1 MNENVSEEELNII
14 RQAVRTLIKK
24 DVDPLGEQM
33 EEEDEVPSSLINKA
47 AEMGLFGLSIPQE
60 YDGLGAGMV
69 GKVTIFE
76 ELGRGPNCF
85 VSIIGCHN
93 GIGSV
98 GIVLAGNEEQ
108 IGRAHV

>member
-47 AEMGLFGLSIPQE
+47 E
-60 YDGLGAGMV
+60 
-69 GKVTIFE
+69 
-76 ELGRGPNCF
+76 
-85 VSIIGCHN
+85 
-93 GIGSV
+93 
-98 GIVLAGNEEQ
+98 